1 MKTHNFSRHGQTRQR
16 RMVKNQNNRAE
27 MMEIN
32 CKLNGKEI
40 KVVLRRNNK
49 SGAQPR
55 IAHLKQAIACRIQKY
70 LKGVWTMKIFD
81 KNLKTEFQDDQT
93 LESYAIKNN
102 STVSVNVDIAQFI
115 KIRVYSTYDINAIRI
130 ASNATVSQLL
140 EIYERKY
147 NSHDSL
153 QLMFKGK
160 SISEHVTFEAA
171 GIKSG
176 MEVIVKERDEFS
188 RNCFE
193 ESKMMDECFDREV
206 DSSSKKSS
214 DTSSQFQ
221 ESLLQSQDFENN
233 SSQKNEKA
241 KASNF
246 WGDLPTTSEPSMLDT
261 LASMELK

>member
-1 MKTHNFSRHGQTRQR
+1 MANI
-16 RMVKNQNNRAE
+16 QNDRLE
-27 MMEIN
+27 MMEIR
-32 CKLNGKEI
+32 CELNGKEI
-40 KVVLRRNNK
+40 KVMMRRNNK

-70 LKGVWTMKIFD
+70 LKGVWTMKIFG
-81 KNLKTEFQDDQT
+81 KNLKTELQDDQT
-93 LESYAIKNN
+93 LESYGIKNK
-102 STVSVNVDIAQFI
+102 SIVSVNVDIAQFI

-147 NSHDSL
+147 NSHDRL

-188 RNCFE
+188 RSCFE
-193 ESKMMDECFDREV
+193 ETKMMDECFDEEV
-206 DSSSKKSS
+206 DSSDEKSS
-214 DTSSQFQ
+214 DTSSPLQG
-221 ESLLQSQDFENN
+221 SLLQSQDFDNN
-233 SSQKNEKA
+233 SSHKNDEA
-241 KASNF
+241 NTSNF
-246 WGDLPTTSEPSMLDT
+246 WEDMPTKSEPSMLDT